1 MEGLVDEQYAC
12 ELLHE
17 HGIELPDGE
26 AINAAEFVTSMLI
39 FIQAVKEEEKA
50 TRRLNEERYR
60 SAQSQTPYFA

>member
-12 ELLHE
+12 ELLQE
-17 HGIELPDGE
+17 HGIELPEGQ
-26 AINAAEFVTSMLI
+26 ANHAAEFVTGMLI
-39 FIQAVKEEEKA
+39 FIQAVKEEEQA